1 MWNEHKQYNQ
11 RSVRNDK
18 NTFKGHL
25 QHIEKERNINN
36 IFLNKHQ
43 FLDHL
48 HILWAYA
55 THAIHNRI
63 LTLNLNLSQNVSK
76 EWGSF
81 LYYKAGSQ
89 LLQNEVSADYKL
101 G

>member
-1 MWNEHKQYNQ
+1 MWHEYKQYNQ

-43 FLDHL
+43 FLDRL

-63 LTLNLNLSQNVSK
+63 LTHTTHATYATQATHAI
-76 EWGSF
+76 
-81 LYYKAGSQ
+81 YQ
-89 LLQNEVSADYKL
+89 TR
-101 G
+101 